1 MSDTSN
7 GDTKQLVADGQDEP
21 ADRRPEPRD
30 APDKLLVVMNGALVG
45 VSSAY
50 ALSNSIAVTAI
61 AAASAVI
68 VVGAY
73 LVRRER

>member
-1 MSDTSN
+1 MSN
-7 GDTKQLVADGQDEP
+7 GDTKQLVAEEQDEP
-21 ADRRPEPRD
+21 AERRPERRD
-30 APDKLLVVMNGALVG
+30 DPDKLLVVMNGALVG

-50 ALSNSIAVTAI
+50 ALSNSLAVTAI
-61 AAASAVI
+61 AAATAVI